1 MGILGELW
9 IVIHVEYAFL
19 FLSNIIFLAEVEGW
33 VKLYLRDLRYSL
45 TTVPEGLLLSALC
58 WSTL

>member
-1 MGILGELW
+1 MHFHMGILGELW

-19 FLSNIIFLAEVEGW
+19 FLSNIIFLAEV
-33 VKLYLRDLRYSL
+33 VSLRYSL